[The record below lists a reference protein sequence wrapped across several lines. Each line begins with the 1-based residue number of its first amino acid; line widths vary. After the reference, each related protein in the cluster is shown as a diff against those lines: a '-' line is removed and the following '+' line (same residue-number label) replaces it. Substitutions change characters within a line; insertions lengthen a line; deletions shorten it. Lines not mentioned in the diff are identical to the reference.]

1 MKSSTTG
8 INGNIIFEGMIDST
22 DILIDF
28 FFPFLM
34 TCTTC
39 TIGQFIIIRGL
50 QAGFL
55 DADRSTRSTQH
66 SSSWTF

>member
-28 FFPFLM
+28 FSFLNDLYYM
-34 TCTTC
+34 HNRAVHYYQGTSGWISRC
-39 TIGQFIIIRGL
+39 
-50 QAGFL
+50 
-55 DADRSTRSTQH
+55 
-66 SSSWTF
+66 